1 MQLRPRPLPRLTR
14 DEFACLVDAHQHRL
28 HAYLAGL
35 IGSVELAF
43 DLVQETFCEAWQAAR
58 KGSPPFVPVI
68 GASNDLTPG
77 AAVSPPRPAG
87 EGDGG
92 RGLRPA
98 DEVARWLFRA
108 GSNNALSLLRRQRRF
123 RWEPIDDLRDTLI
136 APDGDF
142 TQRVVERD
150 ALAAALDTLS
160 PQDIACLLL
169 RVVHGFSAAET
180 GAILNT
186 SADNINNRLARAK
199 QRLRAAYL
207 ASALDAPT
215 GTSLREARLP

>member
-1 MQLRPRPLPRLTR
+1 MQLRPRPMPRLTR
-14 DEFACLVDAHQHRL
+14 NEFACLVDAHQHRL
-28 HAYLAGL
+28 HVYLAGL
-35 IGSVELAF
+35 VGSAELAF
-43 DLVQETFCEAWQAAR
+43 DLVQETFCEAWEAAQR
-58 KGSPPFVPVI
+58 GSPPFVP
-68 GASNDLTPG
+68 A
-77 AAVSPPRPAG
+77 PA
-87 EGDGG
+87 
-92 RGLRPA
+92 A

-123 RWEPIDDLRDTLI
+123 RWEPLDGVSDTLI
-136 APDGDF
+136 EPGGDF

-160 PQDIACLLL
+160 PQDVACLLL

-186 SADNINNRLARAK
+186 SAENVNNRLARAK

-207 ASALDAPT
+207 DTPA
-215 GTSLREARLP
+215 SLREARRL